1 MKINHNAPTPN
12 GKWRWRDP
20 VTGSYIANFSSRKLI
35 VAVKGFLSS
44 NGRDSMTD
52 EEIERSVC
60 KQMGLK
66 PPYCESTTS
75 TPVMGVTFE
84 TLGRFFTTAKNWIL
98 GGANLVPMEVV
109 NSRAEACATCPRN
122 VRAGGCASC
131 DERLGE
137 IIAMD
142 GVLPAGRRPDAADRL
157 HNCAQCGCRLNLK
170 VQLPLD
176 SYKDDTAY
184 YPEWCWV
191 TKEREVSK

>member
-52 EEIERSVC
+52 EEIESAVC

-191 TKEREVSK
+191 TKEREIT